1 MKKNEQ
7 PKPKSNVTLYIPK
20 GKSKMVMSIPTNIG
34 LTMKIP
40 VRKAG

>member
-7 PKPKSNVTLYIPK
+7 QPKSNVTLYIPK
-20 GKSKMVMSIPTNIG
+20 GKSKVVISIPTDIG